1 MDKFGTGSS
10 WLPKCPNQPI
20 MAISAMLLMCVT
32 GIHTYSIN
40 YFDCRKPTLIKQF
53 WRPSVC
59 TSLQETSSEK
69 ALRKSFE
76 VFAENTVREL
86 AG

>member
-1 MDKFGTGSS
+1 MKNKTENKHRNMFKKPPTVL
-10 WLPKCPNQPI
+10 WT
-20 MAISAMLLMCVT
+20 SAMLLMCVT